1 MKRLGEGGF
10 TLLNALLELMVLMI
24 FLPLVALFF
33 GYMIHFSAET
43 DVQTAEWHLFT
54 ADFQSY
60 LHRVDS
66 LEIINNG
73 GGVRIVRDAEEYDI
87 ELYDRFLRK
96 QKFRQ
101 GHEIMLTD
109 IKGCRFTIDG
119 NKLSLRAEM
128 SNGTVEQ
135 AEYVFTHSEGQ

>member
-24 FLPLVALFF
+24 FLPLIALFF
-33 GYMIHFSAET
+33 GYMIRFSAEAEA
-43 DVQTAEWHLFT
+43 QTAEWHLFT
-54 ADFQSY
+54 VDFQSY
-60 LHRVDS
+60 LHGVDS

-109 IKGCRFTIDG
+109 IRGCRFTVSG
-119 NKLSLRAEM
+119 TKLTLRAEFY
-128 SNGTVEQ
+128 NGSVEE
-135 AEYVFTHSEGQ
+135 AEYVFTHPKEQ